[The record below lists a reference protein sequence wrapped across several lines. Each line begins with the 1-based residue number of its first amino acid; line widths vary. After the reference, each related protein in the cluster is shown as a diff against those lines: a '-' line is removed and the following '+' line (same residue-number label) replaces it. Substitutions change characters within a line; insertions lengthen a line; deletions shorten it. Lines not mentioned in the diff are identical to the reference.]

1 MDNTPIQQLGI
12 GSHRE
17 YHRCILI
24 EIIIQARMNTLNK
37 WAYLWPAKRLSQI
50 VWNLLTLPTLI
61 LQAMHFNVSTH

>member
-1 MDNTPIQQLGI
+1 
-12 GSHRE
+12 
-17 YHRCILI
+17 
-24 EIIIQARMNTLNK
+24 MNTLNK